1 VFSFVA
7 GSFECRMI
15 SDVEHPEWT
24 MAFDDDPAVSLATRH
39 ALLGEAATTGRVI
52 AASHLRTAGTV
63 ERIAGGFRLYPFP
76 AKA

>member
-1 VFSFVA
+1 M
-7 GSFECRMI
+7 CR
-15 SDVEHPEWT
+15 PGG
-24 MAFDDDPAVSLATRH
+24 LAKSWPLVGARR